1 MELVVAVVFQSKEPV
16 AVVDK
21 TEVPLQLLTTFT
33 TGVEIVDPGEAVPV
47 PEALVQLPEVAVTL

>member
-16 AVVDK
+16 AAVDK
-21 TEVPLQLLTTFT
+21 TEVPLQLLVTLT
-33 TGVEIVDPGEAVPV
+33 TGTAGVVPGEAVPV